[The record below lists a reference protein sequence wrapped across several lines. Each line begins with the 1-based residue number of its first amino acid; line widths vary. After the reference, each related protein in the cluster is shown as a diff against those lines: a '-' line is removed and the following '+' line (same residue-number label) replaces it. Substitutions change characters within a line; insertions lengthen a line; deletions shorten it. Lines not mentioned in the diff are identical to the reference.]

1 LKLFTDTFNLL
12 WYDTLNLTNG
22 ICFLK
27 LFERMAIR
35 QKKLKGG
42 RNRKKSRGTNGI
54 SGGSTSALEKK
65 ETKRRLLAED
75 ENEEQKTDRNK
86 TVGTEGVRE
95 ILNPQNSVRSS
106 INDDPKVGEQPGY

>member
-1 LKLFTDTFNLL
+1 
-12 WYDTLNLTNG
+12 
-22 ICFLK
+22 
-27 LFERMAIR
+27 MAIR

-65 ETKRRLLAED
+65 GTKRRFLVED

-95 ILNPQNSVRSS
+95 ILKSQYSVRSS
-106 INDDPKVGEQPGY
+106 INDDPKAEEQPGYY

>member
-1 LKLFTDTFNLL
+1 
-12 WYDTLNLTNG
+12 
-22 ICFLK
+22 
-27 LFERMAIR
+27 MAIR
-35 QKKLKGG
+35 RKKLKYG

-95 ILNPQNSVRSS
+95 ILKSQNSVRSS
-106 INDDPKVGEQPGY
+106 INDDPKAEEQPGYY

>member
-1 LKLFTDTFNLL
+1 
-12 WYDTLNLTNG
+12 
-22 ICFLK
+22 
-27 LFERMAIR
+27 MAIR

-42 RNRKKSRGTNGI
+42 RNRKKSRGINGI
-54 SGGSTSALEKK
+54 SEGSTSALEEKGM
-65 ETKRRLLAED
+65 KRRLLVED

-106 INDDPKVGEQPGY
+106 INDDLKVEEQPAY